1 MNTSER
7 GGALLS
13 GPGLVNIFDVLF
25 GLWVAV
31 SPFILGLSGN
41 LAALWNNVTVGI
53 ALALLAV
60 LGGWRSRSLLVWTV
74 PLGAWLFISAFL
86 LLHWNTAL
94 FWNNVVMAFVV
105 VAGAAISEGLR
116 SGEPAAVSSPP

>member
-1 MNTSER
+1 
-7 GGALLS
+7 
-13 GPGLVNIFDVLF
+13 LVNIFDVLF